1 MFWRCSAEACPT
13 ALPDLPRPAL
23 QPANQD
29 PDRSTSPHHCMKTGR
44 DWPVKPTFREQSP
57 NLPPSTG
64 ASRAADLSREE
75 SGLEAIPLSLA
86 TYDCRRV
93 FSLGKR
99 PARRAPRLLP
109 CLLAQR
115 FLAQPCRNAAR
126 SPLQLLYAVL
136 AGQQTLTLLP
146 LCAFTREP
154 RRAPVT
160 VTAVPCWPKS

>member
-1 MFWRCSAEACPT
+1 M
-13 ALPDLPRPAL
+13 
-23 QPANQD
+23 
-29 PDRSTSPHHCMKTGR
+29 
-44 DWPVKPTFREQSP
+44 
-57 NLPPSTG
+57 
-64 ASRAADLSREE
+64 
-75 SGLEAIPLSLA
+75 EAIPLSLA
-86 TYDCRRV
+86 TYACRRV
-93 FSLGKR
+93 FQLGKLPR
-99 PARRAPRLLP
+99 PPRTTGASLISR
-109 CLLAQR
+109 AQR